1 MMILKTEHAEATM
14 RLAAELA
21 SRLERGDLVTLDG
34 PLGSG
39 KTCFVRGLARGLGI
53 DPREVSS
60 PTFVL
65 CHEYTG
71 RDGLILAHLDAYRLS
86 GPEELD
92 SIGWEDLLAAPDT
105 ILAIEWPSRIASA
118 LAGRPVIEITFEHV
132 DDRTRRIEFNVPE
145 SLRHRLE
152 GFAHV

>member
-1 MMILKTEHAEATM
+1 MMIRTTEHAEATM

-21 SRLERGDLVTLDG
+21 SRLVPGDLLALDG

-39 KTCFVRGLARGLGI
+39 KTCFVRGLAGGLGI

-65 CHEYTG
+65 CHEYAG
-71 RDGLILAHLDAYRLS
+71 RDGLTLAHLDAYRLS
-86 GPEELD
+86 GPEELET
-92 SIGWEDLLAAPDT
+92 IGWDDLLAVPGT

-118 LAGRPVIEITFEHV
+118 LEGRAVIEIIFEHV
-132 DDRTRRIEFNVPE
+132 DDHTRRIEFRIPE
-145 SLRHRLE
+145 SLRDRLE